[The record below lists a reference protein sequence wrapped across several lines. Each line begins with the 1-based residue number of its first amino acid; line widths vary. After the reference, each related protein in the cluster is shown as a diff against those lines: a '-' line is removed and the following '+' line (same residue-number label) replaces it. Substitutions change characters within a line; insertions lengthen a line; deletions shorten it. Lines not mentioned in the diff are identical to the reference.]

1 MDRKL
6 LGVILF
12 GALLATAGCAMD
24 VTVDSSVSSDATIE
38 TYEVELNM
46 STMVHSQ
53 AETQAQSAGYDSVGA
68 YFLGENA
75 SVDQANA
82 DSVDIS
88 EEMGPNGNNTIVT
101 IRMTGYDPAAESNIS
116 VREEGGTMIYEDV
129 TFGPEGTNDGMEST
143 PTEGGMSIDMDDQGS
158 IEYTVEMPGEIQDT
172 SAGAT
177 VSGDTAT
184 WDVDGD
190 ELYVYAE
197 SAVPEDSGDGGDGGD
212 GGSSGL
218 GPGFGFVGVV
228 LALVLVS
235 VALYRRND

>member
-53 AETQAQSAGYDSVGA
+53 AESQAQSAGYDSVGA
-68 YFLGENA
+68 YFLGENVSA
-75 SVDQANA
+75 DQANA

-88 EEMGPNGNNTIVT
+88 EEMGPNGNRTLVH
-101 IRMTGYDPAAESNIS
+101 IRMEGYDPGPESNIS

-129 TFGPEGTNDGMEST
+129 TFGPEGTNGAEPT
-143 PTEGGMSIDMDDQGS
+143 PTESGMSLDMDQQQGS
-158 IEYTVEMPGEIQDT
+158 IEYSVEMPGEIQD
-172 SAGAT
+172 SSPGAT
-177 VSGDTAT
+177 VDGNTAT
-184 WDVDGD
+184 WEVTGN
-190 ELYVYAE
+190 ELYIYAE
-197 SAVPEDSGDGGDGGD
+197 SSVPEDSGGGGDGG
-212 GGSSGL
+212 GSSGF